1 MENDFKKLLGE
12 SITDDTAAALQ
23 EILETHIA
31 SLKES
36 LEIAKEDLQE
46 AKEKLEEAQAEHDA
60 EVKSIVEKADE
71 YAEEVRQEVT
81 EELTEKAE
89 AYAEK
94 VREEVTADLT
104 EKADAYGDYLQERAE
119 AYGAYLIEQG
129 EAYGAHLIERAEAY
143 GEHLQEKAEEYGDLR
158 ESKALE
164 KAEEMISE
172 FKSEHLEEFERLD
185 EYNRAMTVFKNL
197 KSLVEA
203 SGFTIEEGSQLDE
216 MSEELRTLKVE
227 KRRAERQLREQAEEI
242 KSLTITK
249 LVNEMATE
257 NMTFTDK
264 ERLIDAAMK
273 TRYTNEDEIKSVI
286 KTLVENTSLN
296 KNTYTKKTMINENT
310 EATKTT
316 SGKHSGWASKL
327 V

>member
-104 EKADAYGDYLQERAE
+104 EKAE

-129 EAYGAHLIERAEAY
+129 EAYGAYLIERAEAY

-164 KAEEMISE
+164 KAEEMIAE
-172 FKSEHLEEFERLD
+172 FKKTQPQLFHVQSNGKEPKIPYD
-185 EYNRAMTVFKNL
+185 W
-197 KSLVEA
+197 
-203 SGFTIEEGSQLDE
+203 TIYYLRKKALLQAISK
-216 MSEELRTLKVE
+216 EELAWLLLNFNQ
-227 KRRAERQLREQAEEI
+227 KRYRNQFI
-242 KSLTITK
+242 
-249 LVNEMATE
+249 
-257 NMTFTDK
+257 
-264 ERLIDAAMK
+264 
-273 TRYTNEDEIKSVI
+273 
-286 KTLVENTSLN
+286 
-296 KNTYTKKTMINENT
+296 
-310 EATKTT
+310 
-316 SGKHSGWASKL
+316 
-327 V
+327 